1 MHVKEIEERA
11 LRSMLATF
19 DGIDPKRVDAALQV
33 LKGKPAAAAPALAD
47 VGQVFKA
54 GAVAKLLSVTTR
66 TVRNLRDKGLLREVR
81 APGSSRCL
89 GYSASSV
96 RAFIDG
102 RSEAPSAAV

>member
-1 MHVKEIEERA
+1 MKENQERA

-19 DGIDPKRVDAALQV
+19 DGLDPKRVDAALQV
-33 LKGKPAAAAPALAD
+33 LKGKHAAAPAPAD

-66 TVRNLRDKGLLREVR
+66 TVRNLRDKGLLHEVR

-89 GYSASSV
+89 GYSAESV

-102 RSEAPSAAV
+102 RSAAPAAAV